1 MTLFE
6 LVASLKLDD
15 KEYEAG
21 LTDAEKK
28 AYSAGQKIGNGLQTI
43 GGGVGKAVSA
53 IGTIGGAA
61 LNVGATAVKGIS
73 TAVAATSAA
82 ITPIVKQAV
91 SAYGEQEQLVGGMVT
106 LFKDDSNTMIEYA
119 NNAYKTAGMSANEY
133 MQTAIESS
141 AAMINSLGGDTKM
154 AAEMTNMAIT
164 DMSDNANK
172 MGTDIKSLQN
182 AYRGF
187 SRGNFT
193 MLDNLSLGFS
203 GTKEGMQQLLDKA
216 EEISHIKYDIS
227 SYADIVD
234 AIHVVQTEMDISGIS
249 AEEAAEAVAKGLMTE
264 EEAFEAMGTT
274 AKEASGTITGSVG
287 SMKAAWQNLL
297 AGLGSGQ
304 NIEPLINNLVA
315 SVEGSMN
322 NLLPVIERALNGVVD
337 LIGKLA
343 PIIAER
349 LPALLNQLVPPLI
362 NAATQLITVLGQ
374 NLPTMIETILPPLLQ
389 AVTALI
395 VALAQNLPQILQVL
409 ITQLP
414 TIVSSIGRAI
424 LEAAPALLE
433 VGKQLLLTLWQ
444 GFKDTF
450 PEAHNGLME
459 FIDKVKEIWQGLKDA
474 FNAALEWLSPVIEG
488 VKTFLGGLRE
498 YISAVI
504 EFIGSIITGF
514 IEKHKTGIDMFIST
528 IKTIIEIAVNTIKTI
543 VSTNIENIKTVIST
557 VLNVIGNLFKAF
569 ASVLKGDWG
578 AAWDYVK
585 QAASSAVDGVK
596 NIFSNLKNALS
607 NILSGIVSS
616 MRNWGAD
623 MINSFVS
630 GIQSKISAVTDA
642 VSGVASKVKSFL
654 HFSEPDVGP
663 LADFSTYAP
672 DMMKLFAK
680 GIADN
685 TDVVTDQIQK
695 SFDFG
700 DMITAGGINDGTM
713 GAGGSRTLN
722 NAPVINVY
730 GAEGQDVRELAN
742 IVADV
747 INNQYERQALAWGN
761 A

>member
-28 AYSAGQKIGNGLQTI
+28 AYNAGQKIGNGLQTI

-53 IGTIGGAA
+53 IGTIGSAA
-61 LNVGATAVKGIS
+61 FNVGATAVKGIS
-73 TAVAATSAA
+73 AAVAATSAA

-91 SAYGEQEQLVGGMVT
+91 SAYGEQQQLVGGMET
-106 LFKDDSNTMIEYA
+106 LFKQDSDTMIQYA
-119 NNAYKTAGMSANEY
+119 NEAYKTAGISANEY
-133 MQTAIESS
+133 MQVAIESS
-141 AAMINSLGGDTKM
+141 AAMINSLGGDTKT

-193 MLDNLSLGFS
+193 MLDNLALGFS
-203 GTKEGMQQLLDKA
+203 GTKEGMQELLKSA
-216 EEISHIKYDIS
+216 EQISGIKYDIS

-234 AIHVVQTEMDISGIS
+234 AIHVVQTEMGI
-249 AEEAAEAVAKGLMTE
+249 T
-264 EEAFEAMGTT
+264 GTT
-274 AKEASGTITGSVG
+274 AQEAAGTITGSVG

-304 NIEPLINNLVA
+304 DIEPLINNLVA
-315 SVEGSMN
+315 SIEGSMG
-322 NLLPVIERALNGVVD
+322 NLLPVVERALNGVVD

-343 PIIAER
+343 PIIADR

-414 TIVSSIGRAI
+414 TIVSSIGKAI
-424 LEAAPALLE
+424 LQAAPALLE

-488 VKTFLGGLRE
+488 IKTFLGGLRE
-498 YISAVI
+498 YISAI
-504 EFIGSIITGF
+504 IDFIGGIITGF
-514 IEKHKTGIDMFIST
+514 IDKHKTEIDMFMTT
-528 IKTIIEIAVNTIKTI
+528 IKTVIDVAVTIIKTL
-543 VSTNIENIKTVIST
+543 VTTAIENIKTTIST

-585 QAASSAVDGVK
+585 QAASSAADGVK
-596 NIFSNLKNALS
+596 NIFSNLKGALS
-607 NILSGIVSS
+607 NILSGVISS

-642 VSGVASKVKSFL
+642 ISGVANRVKSYL

-663 LADFSTYAP
+663 LSNFSTYAP
-672 DMMKLFAK
+672 DMMKLFAQGVK
-680 GIADN
+680 DN

-695 SFDFG
+695 SFDFS
-700 DMITAGGINDGTM
+700 DMITAGGINDGTI
-713 GAGGSRTLN
+713 GVGGNRTLN

-730 GAEGQDVRELAN
+730 GAEGQDVKELAN

>member
-53 IGTIGGAA
+53 IGTIGSAA
-61 LNVGATAVKGIS
+61 FNVGATAVKGIS

-91 SAYGEQEQLVGGMVT
+91 SAYGEQQQLVGGMET
-106 LFKDDSNTMIEYA
+106 LFKQDSDTMIQYA
-119 NNAYKTAGMSANEY
+119 NEAYKTAGISANEY
-133 MQTAIESS
+133 MQVAIESS
-141 AAMINSLGGDTKM
+141 AAMINSLGGDTKT

-193 MLDNLSLGFS
+193 MLDNLALGFS
-203 GTKEGMQQLLDKA
+203 GTKEGMQELLKSA
-216 EEISHIKYDIS
+216 EQISGIKYDIS

-234 AIHVVQTEMDISGIS
+234 AIHVVQTEMGI
-249 AEEAAEAVAKGLMTE
+249 T
-264 EEAFEAMGTT
+264 GTT
-274 AKEASGTITGSVG
+274 AQEAAGTITGSVG

-304 NIEPLINNLVA
+304 DIEPLINNLVA
-315 SVEGSMN
+315 SVEGSMG
-322 NLLPVIERALNGVVD
+322 NLLPVVERALNGVVD

-414 TIVSSIGRAI
+414 TIVSSIGKAI
-424 LEAAPALLE
+424 LQAAPALLE
-433 VGKQLLLTLWQ
+433 VGKQLFLSIVD
-444 GFKDTF
+444 GFRNMF
-450 PEAHNGLME
+450 PEASNSISE
-459 FIDKVKEIWQGLKDA
+459 FISRVRETWVNIKETFDKT
-474 FNAALEWLSPVIEG
+474 LEWLSPVVDG
-488 VKTFLGGLRE
+488 VKNYLGAMRD
-498 YISAVI
+498 
-504 EFIGSIITGF
+504 FIGAGIDFISNIINGF
-514 IEKHKTGIDMFIST
+514 LLKHKTEIDMAIST
-528 IKTIIEIAVNTIKTI
+528 VKTIITVAIELIKGSFKSGLDFI
-543 VSTNIENIKTVIST
+543 QNLFST
-557 VLNVIGNLFKAF
+557 VLNVTTNIIKAF
-569 ASVLKGDWG
+569 TSALKGDWQG
-578 AAWDYVK
+578 ALDHLK
-585 QAASSAVDGVK
+585 NAAKSATDGVN
-596 NIFSNLKNALS
+596 NIFSNLVGNLKNTFG
-607 NILSGIVSS
+607 NIISA

-642 VSGVASKVKSFL
+642 ISGVANRVRSYL
-654 HFSEPDVGP
+654 HFSEPDIGP
-663 LADFSTYAP
+663 LADFSSYAP
-672 DMMKLFAK
+672 DMMRLFAQGVK
-680 GIADN
+680 DN

-695 SFDFG
+695 SFDFS

-713 GAGGSRTLN
+713 GVGGNRTLN

>member
-53 IGTIGGAA
+53 IGTIGSTA

-73 TAVAATSAA
+73 AAVAATSAA

-91 SAYGEQEQLVGGMVT
+91 SAYGEQQQLVGGMET
-106 LFKDDSNTMIEYA
+106 LFKQDSDAMIQYA
-119 NNAYKTAGMSANEY
+119 NEAYKTAGISANEY
-133 MQTAIESS
+133 MQVAIESS
-141 AAMINSLGGDTKM
+141 AAMINSLGGDTKT

-193 MLDNLSLGFS
+193 MLDNLALGFS
-203 GTKEGMQQLLDKA
+203 GTKEGMQELLKSA
-216 EEISHIKYDIS
+216 EQISGIKYDIS

-234 AIHVVQTEMDISGIS
+234 AIHVVQTEMGI
-249 AEEAAEAVAKGLMTE
+249 T
-264 EEAFEAMGTT
+264 GTT
-274 AKEASGTITGSVG
+274 AQEAAGTITGSVG

-304 NIEPLINNLVA
+304 DIEPLINNLVA
-315 SVEGSMN
+315 SVEGSMG
-322 NLLPVIERALNGVVD
+322 NLLPVVERALNGVVD

-343 PIIAER
+343 PIIADR

-414 TIVSSIGRAI
+414 TIVTSIGRAI

-488 VKTFLGGLRE
+488 VKTFLSGLKDF
-498 YISAVI
+498 ISSVI
-504 EFIGSIITGF
+504 EFISTYITGF
-514 IEKHKTGIDMFIST
+514 INKHKTEIEMFMT
-528 IKTIIEIAVNTIKTI
+528 TVKTIIEIAVNTIKTV
-543 VSTNIENIKTVIST
+543 VSTTIDNIKVVIST

-569 ASVLKGDWG
+569 SAMLRGDWG

-585 QAASSAVDGVK
+585 QAASSAVEGVK
-596 NIFSNLKNALS
+596 NIFSNLKSALS
-607 NILSGIVSS
+607 NSLSGIVSS

-642 VSGVASKVKSFL
+642 VSGVASRVKSFL

-700 DMITAGGINDGTM
+700 DMITAGGINDGTI
-713 GAGGSRTLN
+713 GAGGNRTLN

>member
-28 AYSAGQKIGNGLQTI
+28 AYNAGQKIGNGLQTI

-73 TAVAATSAA
+73 AAVAATSAA

-91 SAYGEQEQLVGGMVT
+91 SAYGEQQQLVGGMET
-106 LFKDDSNTMIEYA
+106 LFKQDSDTMIQYA
-119 NNAYKTAGMSANEY
+119 NEAYKTAGISANEY
-133 MQTAIESS
+133 MQVAIESS
-141 AAMINSLGGDTKM
+141 AAMINSLGGDTKT

-193 MLDNLSLGFS
+193 MLDNLALGFS
-203 GTKEGMQQLLDKA
+203 GTKEGMQELLKSA
-216 EEISHIKYDIS
+216 EQISGIKYDIS

-234 AIHVVQTEMDISGIS
+234 AIHVVQTEMGI
-249 AEEAAEAVAKGLMTE
+249 T
-264 EEAFEAMGTT
+264 GTT
-274 AKEASGTITGSVG
+274 AQEAAGTITGSVG

-304 NIEPLINNLVA
+304 DIEPLINNLVA
-315 SVEGSMN
+315 SVEGSMG
-322 NLLPVIERALNGVVD
+322 NLLPVVERALNGVVD

-343 PIIAER
+343 PIIADR

-414 TIVSSIGRAI
+414 TIVTSIGRAI

-488 VKTFLGGLRE
+488 VKTFLSGLKDF
-498 YISAVI
+498 ISSVI
-504 EFIGSIITGF
+504 EFISTYITGF
-514 IEKHKTGIDMFIST
+514 INKHKTEIDMFMT
-528 IKTIIEIAVNTIKTI
+528 TVKTIIEIAVNTIKTV
-543 VSTNIENIKTVIST
+543 VSTTIDNIKVVIST

-569 ASVLKGDWG
+569 SAMLRGDWG

-585 QAASSAVDGVK
+585 QAASSAVEGVK
-596 NIFSNLKNALS
+596 NIFSNLKSALS

-642 VSGVASKVKSFL
+642 VSGVASRVKSFL

-663 LADFSTYAP
+663 LADFSSYAP

-700 DMITAGGINDGTM
+700 NMITAGGINDGTM
-713 GAGGSRTLN
+713 GAGGNRTLN

>member
-53 IGTIGGAA
+53 IGTIGSTA

-73 TAVAATSAA
+73 AAVAATSAA

-91 SAYGEQEQLVGGMVT
+91 SAYGEQQQLVGGMET
-106 LFKDDSNTMIEYA
+106 LFKQDSDAMIQYA
-119 NNAYKTAGMSANEY
+119 NEAYKTAGISANEY
-133 MQTAIESS
+133 MQVAIESS
-141 AAMINSLGGDTKM
+141 AAMINSLGGDTKT

-193 MLDNLSLGFS
+193 MLDNLALGFS
-203 GTKEGMQQLLDKA
+203 GTKEGMQELLKSA
-216 EEISHIKYDIS
+216 EQISGIKYDIS

-234 AIHVVQTEMDISGIS
+234 AIHVVQTEMGI
-249 AEEAAEAVAKGLMTE
+249 T
-264 EEAFEAMGTT
+264 GTT
-274 AKEASGTITGSVG
+274 AQEAAGTITGSVG

-304 NIEPLINNLVA
+304 DIEPLINNLVA
-315 SVEGSMN
+315 SVEGSMG
-322 NLLPVIERALNGVVD
+322 NLLPVVERALNGVVD

-343 PIIAER
+343 PIIADR

-414 TIVSSIGRAI
+414 TIVTSIGRAI

-488 VKTFLGGLRE
+488 VKTFLSGLKDF
-498 YISAVI
+498 ISSVI
-504 EFIGSIITGF
+504 EFISTYITGF
-514 IEKHKTGIDMFIST
+514 INKHKTEIEMFMT
-528 IKTIIEIAVNTIKTI
+528 TVKTIIEIAVNTIKTV
-543 VSTNIENIKTVIST
+543 VSTTIDNIKVVIST

-569 ASVLKGDWG
+569 SAMLRGDWG

-585 QAASSAVDGVK
+585 QAASSAVEGVK
-596 NIFSNLKNALS
+596 NIFSNLKSALS

-642 VSGVASKVKSFL
+642 VSGVASRVKSFL

-700 DMITAGGINDGTM
+700 DMITAGGINDGTI
-713 GAGGSRTLN
+713 GAGGNRTLN